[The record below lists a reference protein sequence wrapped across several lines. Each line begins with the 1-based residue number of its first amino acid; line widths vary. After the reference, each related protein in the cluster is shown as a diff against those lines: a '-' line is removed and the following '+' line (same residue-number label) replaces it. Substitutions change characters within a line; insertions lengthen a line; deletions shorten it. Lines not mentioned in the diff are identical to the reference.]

1 MNPRYPKRFGEEEKL
16 VEKVAMK
23 VGEPPITMIVNE
35 GKINPATYLRARIFL
50 NLNKPLIRVV
60 SITLRE
66 CKKYLVQYEK
76 LPIFCSFC
84 RLLDHEVME
93 Y

>member
-1 MNPRYPKRFGEEEKL
+1 MKKKEL
-16 VEKVAMK
+16 AEKVARK
-23 VGEPPITMIVNE
+23 VGELPITMIVNE
-35 GKINPATYLRARIFL
+35 GKINLATYLRARVFL

-84 RLLDHEVME
+84 RLLGHEVVE

>member
-1 MNPRYPKRFGEEEKL
+1 MKKKEL
-16 VEKVAMK
+16 AEKVTRK

-35 GKINPATYLRARIFL
+35 GKINLATYLRARVFL

-76 LPIFCSFC
+76 LPTFCSFC